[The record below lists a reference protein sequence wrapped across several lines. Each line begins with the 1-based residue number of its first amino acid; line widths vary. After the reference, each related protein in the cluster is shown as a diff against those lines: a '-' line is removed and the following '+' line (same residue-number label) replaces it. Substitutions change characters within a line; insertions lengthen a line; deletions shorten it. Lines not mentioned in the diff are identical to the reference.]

1 MGPTRQDEGPCEVSE
16 LGLIF
21 AVASALAANV
31 AILCKHRGATMA
43 PTVRFTR
50 PLESAVALFRS
61 KWWLIGF
68 AVAAV
73 AWGFHV
79 IAMAL
84 APLSMVQVVTA
95 GGLALLALPA
105 QRFFGI
111 RLGRREWAG
120 LVLSAAGLAW
130 LAITS
135 EAAEAHS
142 AYSLAALLAF
152 EGALVVAGGVL
163 LHRGSNDV
171 DHVKSGVMLGVAAGI
186 LVGVG
191 NVSTKVLTGG
201 FASDGL
207 LGLVSPWS
215 VVTVCAGVLAFFAL
229 ARGLQIGPP
238 IQVIALSSI
247 AANVTAIA
255 GGILVFGDPIGADA
269 LGIIAR
275 AAAFAAVIAA
285 AVLIPAPRTS
295 QGTPAAA

>member
-1 MGPTRQDEGPCEVSE
+1 MRRSQPYVSE
-16 LGLIF
+16 LGIIF

-31 AILCKHRGATMA
+31 AVLCKHRGATNA
-43 PTVRFTR
+43 PTVRFTH
-50 PLESAVALFRS
+50 PLRSAIALFRS

-79 IAMAL
+79 LAMAL

-111 RLGRREWAG
+111 RLRRREWAG
-120 LVLSAAGLAW
+120 LCLSAFGLAW
-130 LAITS
+130 LAIT
-135 EAAEAHS
+135 AEATEVHS
-142 AYSLAALLAF
+142 AYSFAALLAF
-152 EGALVVAGGVL
+152 EGALVGVGALL
-163 LHRGSNDV
+163 LHRGSSSH
-171 DHVKSGVMLGVAAGI
+171 DHVRSGVMLGVAAGI
-186 LVGVG
+186 MMGVG
-191 NVSTKVLTGG
+191 NVSTKALTGG
-201 FASDGL
+201 VAGDGMLAL
-207 LGLVSPWS
+207 LSPWS
-215 VVTVCAGVLAFFAL
+215 VLTVCAGLLAFFSL

-255 GGILVFGDPIGADA
+255 GGILVFGDPVGADA

-275 AAAFAAVIAA
+275 AAAFCAVIAA
-285 AVLIPAPRTS
+285 AVLIPAPRTPERI
-295 QGTPAAA
+295 PAPA